1 MWASCNK
8 RLPPALPP
16 SLNPCVAA
24 PMGIL
29 RRSEFQNRCR
39 SSVGYQPMPQNPLVF
54 IHHKHRIL
62 SDSVPVS
69 YVRLKHM
76 ATRTVVG
83 NWEHTRGEHSVER
96 PHRGRGATP
105 TGGALWQSS
114 CSRPATARTRF
125 AGAPTAPIHPT
136 WPSRTGQAR
145 AAREDGGS
153 RAHEGTRAQC
163 AAVNNT
169 QCDTDKGTWL
179 APTFESTPDAQG

>member
-16 SLNPCVAA
+16 SLHPCVAA
-24 PMGIL
+24 PMGFL

-39 SSVGYQPMPQNPLVF
+39 SSVGHQPMPQNPLVF

-62 SDSVPVS
+62 SDSVSVS

-83 NWEHTRGEHSVER
+83 NWEHSRGEHSVER

-125 AGAPTAPIHPT
+125 AGAPTAPIRPT

-153 RAHEGTRAQC
+153 RARARGHN
-163 AAVNNT
+163 VRR
-169 QCDTDKGTWL
+169 
-179 APTFESTPDAQG
+179 